1 MVLLMS
7 DLNIGATGAGLLI
20 TVASVVGGIAAVPI
34 GAAMVKTGPR
44 VMAVI
49 SILLALA
56 GCLLAALLPN
66 YTSLMVSRIFD
77 GTAMGVI
84 AVVVPTVIA
93 AHFPEEKRGL
103 PMGIW
108 SCWVSIGYI
117 IVLQGTALLGDGR
130 TNWIP
135 FGCGIMMKDIVSGE
149 IRETTK
155 QDIMDCARITEAL
168 DEYDVCMQTV
178 VAQNVPEHVEELH
191 SFVGHAFN
199 TNKNVTVGPM
209 GKRSAEALVELASII
224 AGGKEKLQERPFLNF
239 GGCTISPLTI
249 PGSTCQA
256 IIVGAPN
263 NIPIGTLSMAMSG
276 GMSPV
281 KITGSLVVDL
291 AETLGALVLAQTV
304 KKGAAMMMGISN
316 GMLDL
321 RHNALAEL
329 GCPEAALLSAGFA
342 QMCNFY
348 DVPSLVGG
356 T

>member
-1 MVLLMS
+1 MKHNKYAATLQSSGLGLSMM
-7 DLNIGATGAGLLI
+7 IGADMEHMHDAILEVLETIGVKYEDTEALQIPADAGA
-20 TVASVVGGIAAVPI
+20 TVDFETKVARFPAYMVNDAIA
-34 GAAMVKTGPR
+34 
-44 VMAVI
+44 
-49 SILLALA
+49 
-56 GCLLAALLPN
+56 
-66 YTSLMVSRIFD
+66 
-77 GTAMGVI
+77 TAPG
-84 AVVVPTVIA
+84 
-93 AHFPEEKRGL
+93 HFYLRGKKPE
-103 PMGIW
+103 
-108 SCWVSIGYI
+108 YD
-117 IVLQGTALLGDGR
+117 ALLGDGR

-178 VAQNVPEHVEELH
+178 VAQDVPEHVEELH

>member
-1 MVLLMS
+1 MKGGSYMKHNKYAATAQSSGLGLNMMSNGDMEHMHDAILEVLETIGIKYEDTEALQILADAGAQVDFEAKVAKFPAYMVN
-7 DLNIGATGAGLLI
+7 DA
-20 TVASVVGGIAAVPI
+20 
-34 GAAMVKTGPR
+34 
-44 VMAVI
+44 I
-49 SILLALA
+49 SSAP
-56 GCLLAALLPN
+56 G
-66 YTSLMVSRIFD
+66 
-77 GTAMGVI
+77 
-84 AVVVPTVIA
+84 
-93 AHFPEEKRGL
+93 HFYLCGKKPE
-103 PMGIW
+103 
-108 SCWVSIGYI
+108 YD
-117 IVLQGTALLGDGR
+117 ALLGDGR

-135 FGCGIMMKDIVSGE
+135 FGCGIMVQDMETGE
-149 IRETTK
+149 IRESTK
-155 QDIMDCARITEAL
+155 QDIINCARLTEAL

-178 VAQNVPEHVEELH
+178 VAQDVPEHVEELH
-191 SFVGHAFN
+191 SFVGHAFH

-209 GKRSAEALVELASII
+209 GKRSAEALVELASIV

-291 AETLGALVLAQTV
+291 AETLGALILAQTV